1 MTINDRAYAVKKAP
15 EPELGAIVS
24 SALTTPG
31 RRKPSLVMIVVMIVA
46 IMVTVAVPVAIGMP
60 TPLLAIPPSVVL
72 VPAAFP
78 LRVQFSSLFGGLV
91 AALAVFAD
99 RLIQF
104 RFRALNLALAFGMVV
119 RIRIRLRHGN
129 QHRRTQSRRHN
140 RRYRKSLKI
149 SQFQAAL
156 LSEFGANYFD

>member
-1 MTINDRAYAVKKAP
+1 MKKPPNLGWGADRFIRFDYTR
-15 EPELGAIVS
+15 S
-24 SALTTPG
+24 
-31 RRKPSLVMIVVMIVA
+31 RKPSLVMIVVMIVA

-72 VPAAFP
+72 VPAALP
-78 LRVQFSSLFGGLV
+78 LRAQFSSLFDGLV

-104 RFRALNLALAFGMVV
+104 RFRALNLALALGMVV

-129 QHRRTQSRRHN
+129 QDRRTQSRRHN

-156 LSEFGANYFD
+156 LSEFGPNYFD